1 MSLVVEQAPGRNDL
15 RRKTAVRERDDE
27 RRASAKHAR
36 ALTKDLDR
44 TGEVVDRHADGRA
57 VEAGVAERQAR
68 LLIQIAHEP
77 FRGARIRRQ
86 LFPIHPEQN
95 HFALGGLRRQV
106 TDPAAHEIEDRST
119 RRKVFAIE
127 LGDGGDGP
135 VVDVR
140 DEARTLVEEIV
151 GRLVESRE
159 ELRRKR
165 QHGHP
170 CRSPSA
176 CGLRVRVRFY
186 SLTMRIL
193 VVEDERKVASF
204 IRQGLQEDGHA
215 AEIAADGAAALELV
229 EAAPAYDLV
238 ILDLML
244 PKRDGFEVLK
254 TLRQQ
259 RSQTP
264 VLVLT
269 ARDSVSDKV
278 RGLDLGADDYLTK
291 PFAFDEFLARVRA
304 LLRRGAGQRA
314 PVFKLDDLSLDP
326 ATRQVT
332 RGSRRITLTARE
344 YALLEY
350 FLRNVGRVL
359 TRPMIA
365 QHVWGLDFDTE
376 SNIIDVYVGYLRR
389 KIDGDG
395 ERRLLHTVRGAGY
408 MLGLEA

>member
-1 MSLVVEQAPGRNDL
+1 
-15 RRKTAVRERDDE
+15 
-27 RRASAKHAR
+27 
-36 ALTKDLDR
+36 
-44 TGEVVDRHADGRA
+44 
-57 VEAGVAERQAR
+57 
-68 LLIQIAHEP
+68 
-77 FRGARIRRQ
+77 
-86 LFPIHPEQN
+86 
-95 HFALGGLRRQV
+95 
-106 TDPAAHEIEDRST
+106 
-119 RRKVFAIE
+119 
-127 LGDGGDGP
+127 
-135 VVDVR
+135 
-140 DEARTLVEEIV
+140 
-151 GRLVESRE
+151 
-159 ELRRKR
+159 
-165 QHGHP
+165 
-170 CRSPSA
+170 
-176 CGLRVRVRFY
+176 
-186 SLTMRIL
+186 MRIL

-204 IRQGLQEDGHA
+204 IRQGLQEEGHA
-215 AEIAADGAAALELV
+215 VEIAADGAAALELL
-229 EAAPAYDLV
+229 EEAPAYDLV

-332 RGSRRITLTARE
+332 RGIRRIVLTARE

-389 KIDGDG
+389 KIDGEG

-408 MLGLEA
+408 TLGLEA